1 MKKNFYTKFILNL
14 GEFHNDTIEMLN
26 DIFLYSQ
33 YLKNQIKILKS
44 FETILDKKE
53 ISIILKLN
61 LRMQTNN
68 L

>member
-1 MKKNFYTKFILNL
+1 
-14 GEFHNDTIEMLN
+14 MLN

>member
-14 GEFHNDTIEMLN
+14 GEFDNNKIEMLN

-33 YLKNQIKILKS
+33 YLENQIKILKS
-44 FETILDKKE
+44 FETILDEKK
-53 ISIILKLN
+53 IFINLKFN